1 MRATLPLLAATM
13 AALPA
18 LQAQQAPWPTRG
30 WARSTPQAQ
39 GLDAAPLDSLHR
51 RIGSGAFGNID
62 RLVVVRNGY
71 LVMSE
76 RYPRDYRDISRGRRS
91 PIGCGS
97 DACTDSSQVHP
108 FNYLHPSFHPWW
120 QGRDVHTLQS
130 VTKSV
135 SATLVGIAIARGEI
149 AGTGVPLVSLLGGY
163 DLSGTDP
170 RLARATLADL
180 LTMRSGIEWH
190 EQDRPLDSTNTT
202 LQLEGSRDWV
212 RFTLAQP
219 MDADPGVKWAYNS
232 GGSHLLS
239 AIVRGATGT
248 DPAQYAERHLFGPLG
263 IRDFHWKREPQGLP
277 DGEGGLYLEAEDLAK
292 IGYLYLRGGAWDGR
306 RILGEDWVRA
316 ATARQADSVNAARFG
331 YGYQWWRVDRDGVEA
346 WAGLGFGGQFLVVLP
361 RQNMVAV
368 VNSWNVFGDRV
379 AGILGPLITSL
390 LRAAGT

>member
-1 MRATLPLLAATM
+1 MRVPFLLCAVTL
-13 AALPA
+13 AALPSV
-18 LQAQQAPWPTRG
+18 LAQQAPWPTNG
-30 WARSTPQAQ
+30 WARSTAPAQ
-39 GLDAAPLDSLHR
+39 GLDPAPLDSLHR

-76 RYPRDYRDISRGRRS
+76 RYPRDYRDVSRGRRS

-135 SATLVGIAIARGEI
+135 SATLVGIAITRGEI
-149 AGTGVPLVSLLGGY
+149 AGTGVPLLSLLGGY
-163 DLSGTDP
+163 DVSRSDP
-170 RLARATLADL
+170 RLARASLADL

-239 AIVRGATGT
+239 AIVRGATRT

-263 IRDFHWKREPQGLP
+263 IRDYHWKREPQGLP

-292 IGYLYLRGGAWDGR
+292 IGYLYLRGGEWDGR
-306 RILGEDWVRA
+306 RILSEDWVRA

-361 RQNMVAV
+361 RQNVVAV

-379 AGILGPLITSL
+379 AGILGPLITTL
-390 LRAAGT
+390 VRAAGP